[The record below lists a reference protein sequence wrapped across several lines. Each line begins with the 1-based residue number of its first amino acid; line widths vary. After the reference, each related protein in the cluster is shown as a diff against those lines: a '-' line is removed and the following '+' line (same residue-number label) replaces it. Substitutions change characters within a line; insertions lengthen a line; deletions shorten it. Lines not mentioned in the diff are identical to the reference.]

1 MTSLQHGAPP
11 SPAPGSAGGAGDR
24 PPDSRDRARA
34 RRSQMWSRLDIRT
47 SPYLFITPFFLL
59 FGIFGLFP
67 LLYTVWVSLHDWSLI
82 GGNEGFVG
90 LDNFVR
96 LAGDE
101 KFWSALYNTLGIF
114 TIAVVPQLLLALML
128 ADTLNRRIRFANLF
142 RMTLVLPY
150 ITSVAALAI
159 VFSVVFGGE
168 QFGLINQ
175 VLGSIGLDPISWQGD
190 RYWSWAA
197 IATMIDW
204 RWTGYNALIYLAAMQ
219 SVPKDVY
226 EAADLDGASRARQF
240 VQITVPLLRPTII
253 FTVIISTIGQM
264 QLFTEPTIFGN
275 NGYAGG
281 TQGQFQ
287 TVMMLVFQETF
298 DYQNFGYA
306 AAISW
311 VLFLI
316 VVVMGLINV
325 WLTSR
330 IKGAE

>member
-1 MTSLQHGAPP
+1 MLSK
-11 SPAPGSAGGAGDR
+11 
-24 PPDSRDRARA
+24 
-34 RRSQMWSRLDIRT
+34 LDTRT

-59 FGIFGLFP
+59 FGVFGLFP

-82 GGNEGFVG
+82 GGNEGFTG
-90 LDNFVR
+90 LDNYVR
-96 LAGDE
+96 LVGDE
-101 KFWSALYNTLGIF
+101 KFWNALYNTLGIF
-114 TIAVVPQLLLALML
+114 VIAVVPQLLLALLL

-142 RMTLVLPY
+142 RMTLILPY
-150 ITSVAALAI
+150 ITSIAALAI

-175 VLGSIGLDPISWQGD
+175 LLTALGLDPIAWQGD

-219 SVPKDVY
+219 SIPKDVY
-226 EAADLDGASRARQF
+226 EAADLDGASRMRQF
-240 VQITVPLLRPTII
+240 AQITVPLLRPTII

-264 QLFTEPTIFGN
+264 QLFTEPTIFGT
-275 NGYAGG
+275 NGYGG
-281 TQGQFQ
+281 GNQGQFQ

-306 AAISW
+306 AAVSW

>member
-1 MTSLQHGAPP
+1 
-11 SPAPGSAGGAGDR
+11 
-24 PPDSRDRARA
+24 
-34 RRSQMWSRLDIRT
+34 MWSRLDIRT

-59 FGIFGLFP
+59 FGVFGLFP

-82 GGNEGFVG
+82 GGNEGFAG
-90 LDNFVR
+90 LDNYVR

-101 KFWSALYNTLGIF
+101 KFWNALYNTLGIF
-114 TIAVVPQLLLALML
+114 AIAVVPQLLIALLL
-128 ADTLNRRIRFANLF
+128 ADTLNRRIRFANVF
-142 RMTLVLPY
+142 RMTLILPY
-150 ITSVAALAI
+150 ITSIAALAI

-175 VLGSIGLDPISWQGD
+175 VLGTLGLDPVAWQAE
-190 RYWSWAA
+190 RYWSWTA

-219 SVPKDVY
+219 SVSKDVY
-226 EAADLDGASRARQF
+226 EAADLDGASRLRQF
-240 VQITVPLLRPTII
+240 VQITIPLLRPTII

-281 TQGQFQ
+281 SQGQFQ

-330 IKGAE
+330 IKGAQ

>member
-1 MTSLQHGAPP
+1 
-11 SPAPGSAGGAGDR
+11 
-24 PPDSRDRARA
+24 
-34 RRSQMWSRLDIRT
+34 MWSRLDIRT